1 MARSSRKSQTGIDLI
16 EALVATLL
24 LVLGVLGLVGA
35 LGQTISNEAD
45 VEYRSQAAKLAAQ
58 MMNTIWLNVDRS
70 NDAAVVTS
78 LESFSHLAST
88 DAPCSFSG
96 TASSNALVT
105 DWATRM
111 TDGQD
116 NDVTA
121 RLPGATAS
129 MQQIV
134 VLPANNNQVTII
146 LCWQA
151 SKDVVARQYVL
162 RAFIN

>member
-1 MARSSRKSQTGIDLI
+1 MARSSRTAQSGVALI
-16 EALVATLL
+16 EALVAALL

-35 LGQTISNEAD
+35 LGQTVSNEAD
-45 VEYRSQAAKLAAQ
+45 VEYRSQATRLAAQ
-58 MMNTIWLNVDRS
+58 MMSTIWLNVDRS
-70 NDAAVVTS
+70 SDAAAAAS
-78 LESFSHLAST
+78 LQSFSHLAST
-88 DAPCSFSG
+88 DAPCRFSG
-96 TASSNALVT
+96 TASSNALVS
-105 DWATRM
+105 DWIAKM

-121 RLPGATAS
+121 RLPGATDS